1 MIDTTGLDF
10 NYLANITPLNDD
22 ERCELSCID
31 LENELQALQTDMAS
45 TDVEGIKFD
54 KWDYIV
60 AFTLGLLEVAG
71 DFLLSDHNQKNSLAN
86 QMQDKNNPLGQAFE
100 SIHKKLD
107 HSGQPMDYQ
116 GKGFGGGDHRGRT
129 FCHDLLMFPLSLYM
143 LSKGQFIDGVYDNG
157 AYKIVQTALN
167 QYDNAYTTMGFG
179 ESLIAYFTHMIA
191 DFFSTKSLPIPGF
204 SLLTHFPNRDIRKFA
219 NDLYADGLNLRNL
232 VMQGIPVATVELITW
247 IYTALRYKD
256 STYSKEQIKAKKE
269 TMLLLTHGIA
279 TAVNVGKVI
288 IQVVV
293 TKDAKALTSLNL
305 PMVIRTINLVWKSIK
320 RELQYTNNRT
330 ALVYSSAMKN
340 QLETEK
346 TLILLDNCI
355 YYTAQIDRLIA
366 DMKTEFD
373 NTNERR
379 IHQIAED
386 TDDLKSLLDELKSIN
401 GEEDNG

>member
-1 MIDTTGLDF
+1 
-10 NYLANITPLNDD
+10 
-22 ERCELSCID
+22 
-31 LENELQALQTDMAS
+31 
-45 TDVEGIKFD
+45 
-54 KWDYIV
+54 
-60 AFTLGLLEVAG
+60 
-71 DFLLSDHNQKNSLAN
+71 
-86 QMQDKNNPLGQAFE
+86 
-100 SIHKKLD
+100 
-107 HSGQPMDYQ
+107 
-116 GKGFGGGDHRGRT
+116 
-129 FCHDLLMFPLSLYM
+129 MFPLSLYM

-204 SLLTHFPNRDIRKFA
+204 SLLTHFPNREIRKFA

-379 IHQIAED
+379 IHQIADD